1 LAALNRF
8 ISRLVEWA
16 LPFFKLLR
24 KFGPFVWTKEAD
36 EVFQELKQY
45 LTLLPVMVTPEPD
58 EHLLLYI
65 TAKVEVVSMVLV
77 TERLEPK
84 QPQTVKGAPAPGSGS
99 QDPDPMEGPQ
109 GQEASEFRIPEPAQ
123 SPKPSRGPGS

>member
-16 LPFFKLLR
+16 LPFFKLLQ

-65 TAKVEVVSMVLV
+65 IAKVEVVSMVLV
-77 TERLEPK
+77 TEQLEPK
-84 QPQTVKGAPAPGSGS
+84 QPQTVKGAPAPGSES
-99 QDPDPMEGPQ
+99 
-109 GQEASEFRIPEPAQ
+109 
-123 SPKPSRGPGS
+123 